1 MFQNDNSEK
10 YGKGHVTLM
19 TFWSVQLPKSDTRQ
33 IINLH
38 VKTDWILQHNKVVA
52 PSYPLSRPVYKKN
65 VSQRLYE
72 TVLQTTKAL
81 LYPRSVIQ
89 IVYKTP

>member
-1 MFQNDNSEK
+1 MTTRIMFQNDNSACDPNALLIRAI
-10 YGKGHVTLM
+10 T
-19 TFWSVQLPKSDTRQ
+19 KSDTRQ

-52 PSYPLSRPVYKKN
+52 PSYPLIRPVSKKN

-72 TVLQTTKAL
+72 TVLQRTEAL
-81 LYPRSVIQ
+81 LYQWSVLQ
-89 IVYKTP
+89 IVYNTP